1 MGQGSGKKPATYE
14 DIEALPVGWVG
25 ELIEHELV
33 ALPRP
38 ATRHLRVTSRLGMLL
53 GVAFDLG
60 QQGPGGWWF
69 LDEPELHFGYNVLV
83 PDLAG
88 WRRDRVPEP
97 PSAPWLTVAPDW
109 ICEVLSPRTWAVDRA
124 RKMPLYYREGVG
136 HAWLIDPARR
146 TLEVYRSGIGSWER
160 THIFEGNGTV
170 RVEPFE
176 AVPLELGLLWL
187 SGRPEREGHP
197 SP

>member
-1 MGQGSGKKPATYE
+1 MGRGKGKKPATYE

-25 ELIEHELV
+25 ELIEEELV
-33 ALPRP
+33 ASPRP
-38 ATRHLRVTSRLGMLL
+38 ATRHLRVTTRLGMLL

-60 QQGPGGWWF
+60 QRGPGGWWF
-69 LDEPELHFGYNVLV
+69 LDEPELHFERNVLV

-97 PSAPWLTVAPDW
+97 PAAPWLTLAPDW
-109 ICEVLSPRTWAVDRA
+109 ICEVLSPKTWMVDRA

-146 TLEVYRSGIGSWER
+146 ALEVYRTGSGYWER
-160 THIFEGNGTV
+160 TRIYEGNGTV

-187 SGRPEREGHP
+187 PGRQERGGHLCP
-197 SP
+197 